1 MEKNPAQDNKQ
12 NERNKIMALQEII
25 KARKKLILDDAKV
38 HNTKLEEKIKE
49 LEQRA
54 MTMENHIYYDK
65 IRLSKI
71 ENEIME
77 IREELITISK

>member
-1 MEKNPAQDNKQ
+1 
-12 NERNKIMALQEII
+12 KIM
-25 KARKKLILDDAKV
+25 
-38 HNTKLEEKIKE
+38 E

-54 MTMENHIYYDK
+54 MTIENDIYYDK

>member
-1 MEKNPAQDNKQ
+1 
-12 NERNKIMALQEII
+12 MALQEVI
-25 KARKKLILDDAKV
+25 KARKKLILGDARL
-38 HNTKLEEKIKE
+38 HNNKLEEKIME

-54 MTMENHIYYDK
+54 MTIENDIYYDK
-65 IRLSKI
+65 IKLSKI